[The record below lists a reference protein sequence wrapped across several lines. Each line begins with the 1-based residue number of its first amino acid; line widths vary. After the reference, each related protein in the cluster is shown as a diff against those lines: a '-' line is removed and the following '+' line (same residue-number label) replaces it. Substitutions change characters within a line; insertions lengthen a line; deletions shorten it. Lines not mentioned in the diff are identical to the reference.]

1 MLRGIVMTFT
11 LKRIADGTAVVEGKL
26 STCARSLRRALK
38 RWAKLGRPSG
48 AGFSN
53 ISFRRIVREQVLA
66 HTLKRDTF
74 FTTYGTTKVVP
85 YPKTCANRSYSAA
98 CISVLLALVLLCPAL
113 PSQQQSDYVFHAE
126 SELVLVNVTVKDK
139 SGRFV
144 PGLKPEDLTI
154 LEDNKPQKIVSFD
167 VENVD
172 NVPALDVA
180 QAKPLP
186 ERPSGPA
193 SPAASATDTPAQAAQ
208 FKDRRLI
215 VLFFDLSG
223 MEPDEIDRAVT
234 SAEHYVDTQML
245 PADLVSIV
253 SLGSSLVVNQDFTTD
268 HALLKKQLD
277 AFSTGS
283 GQGFEEGTTG
293 TTEGTPD
300 TGQPFTADD
309 TEYNIFNTD
318 RRLEALRSVAERLSH
333 VQQKK
338 SLIYFSSGMDRT
350 GIENQ
355 SELRAAVNAAV
366 RSNLAIYTMDMRG
379 LQALVAGGEAQN
391 ASLRGVSAYSGQA
404 TLNAL
409 NSNFTTQETLVT
421 LASDTGGRAFLDSND
436 FSKIFKGV
444 QQDTSTYYLL
454 GYHSTNKARDGRYR
468 RIIVKSSVPGV
479 KVDYRRGYYAPAD
492 YQHSTND
499 EKERQLEEEL
509 ASELPATDFPLY
521 LGVAYFRLEGNKF
534 FVPISLVVPGSQI
547 PFVRSS
553 DRDKATL
560 DVIGMVLDNAH
571 HPLNRI
577 RDTVKLAVS
586 TSTEVQKKNVQYDT
600 GMSLLS
606 GKYHLKFVVRENQ
619 TGRMGSFETD
629 IEVPELR
636 AQPLKMSSVVL
647 ASQIQTATVK
657 RSADLNPLVHG
668 GSEIIPN
675 ITHVFSAAQHL
686 LLYYEVYDPARPA
699 VADSARGEDSKT
711 SIRLLTNVAFFQ
723 GKAKAYESSLVEL
736 TELTTRDRKAA
747 VFQLDVPLTSFKPG
761 FYTCQVNVI
770 DDAGGHFL
778 FPRIALLIRQES
790 SRTAR

>member
-1 MLRGIVMTFT
+1 MIFNRNRFADKAVAALMT
-11 LKRIADGTAVVEGKL
+11 
-26 STCARSLRRALK
+26 
-38 RWAKLGRPSG
+38 
-48 AGFSN
+48 
-53 ISFRRIVREQVLA
+53 
-66 HTLKRDTF
+66 
-74 FTTYGTTKVVP
+74 
-85 YPKTCANRSYSAA
+85 
-98 CISVLLALVLLCPAL
+98 LLLLCAAS
-113 PSQQQSDYVFHAE
+113 PSQQQSDYLIHVQ
-126 SELVLVNVTVKDK
+126 SDLVLVNVTVRDK
-139 SGRFV
+139 NGNFV
-144 PGLKPEDLTI
+144 QGLKPENFTI
-154 LEDNKPQKIVSFD
+154 LEDNKPQKVVSFD

-172 NVPALDVA
+172 AAPPSDVA
-180 QAKPLP
+180 QAKPLAV
-186 ERPSGPA
+186 PA
-193 SPAASATDTPAQAAQ
+193 SEAATPAASAADAAAQ

-215 VLFFDLSG
+215 VLFFDLSA
-223 MEPDEIDRAVT
+223 MEPDEIDHAVT
-234 SAEHYVDTQML
+234 SAENYVDKQMAS
-245 PADLVSIV
+245 ADLVSIV
-253 SLGSSLVVNQDFTTD
+253 SLGSSLQVNQDFTSD
-268 HALLKKQLD
+268 HALLKKQLEQ
-277 AFSTGS
+277 FGSGS

-300 TGQPFTADD
+300 SGQPFTADD

-318 RRLEALRSVAERLSH
+318 RRLEALRSVAEKLSH

-454 GYHSTNKARDGRYR
+454 GYHSSNPARDGHYR
-468 RIIVKSSVPGV
+468 RIVVKTNVPGA
-479 KVDYRRGYYAPAD
+479 KIDYRRGYYAPAD
-492 YQHSTND
+492 FKHSTQD
-499 EKERQLEEEL
+499 DKERQLEEEL
-509 ASELPATDFPLY
+509 ASELPATDLQLY
-521 LGVAYFRLEGNKF
+521 MNVAYFRLEGNKF
-534 FVPISLVVPGSQI
+534 FVPLSLAVPGAQI
-547 PFVRSS
+547 PFIRSS

-560 DVIGMVLDNAH
+560 DVIGMVLDSEH

-577 RDTVKLAVS
+577 RDTIKLAVS
-586 TSTEVQKKNVQYDT
+586 SSTEVQKKNVQYDT

-619 TGRMGSFETD
+619 TGRMGSFEAD
-629 IEVPELR
+629 IEVPDLK

-647 ASQIQTATVK
+647 ASQTQTAK
-657 RSADLNPLVHG
+657 KGANLNPLIRDG
-668 GSEIIPN
+668 AEIIPN

-686 LLYYEVYDPARPA
+686 LLYYEVYDPGRTAA
-699 VADSARGEDSKT
+699 ATSATGQENKPG
-711 SIRLLTNVAFFQ
+711 IRLLSNVAFFQ
-723 GKAKAYESSLVEL
+723 GKTKTYESSLVEL
-736 TELTTRDRKAA
+736 TELNAKERKAA
-747 VFQLDVPLTSFKPG
+747 VFQLDVPLTSLKPG
-761 FYTCQVNVI
+761 FYTCQINVV

-778 FPRIALLIRQES
+778 FPRLALLLS
-790 SRTAR
+790 SNPH

>member
-1 MLRGIVMTFT
+1 MIYTQRQF
-11 LKRIADGTAVVEGKL
+11 A
-26 STCARSLRRALK
+26 
-38 RWAKLGRPSG
+38 
-48 AGFSN
+48 
-53 ISFRRIVREQVLA
+53 
-66 HTLKRDTF
+66 
-74 FTTYGTTKVVP
+74 TK
-85 YPKTCANRSYSAA
+85 A
-98 CISVLLALVLLCPAL
+98 LALLPALLFLCAAL
-113 PSQQQSDYVFHAE
+113 PSQQESDYLIHVQSD
-126 SELVLVNVTVKDK
+126 LVLVNVTVRDK
-139 SGRFV
+139 SGNFV
-144 PGLKPEDLTI
+144 QGLKPENFTI

-172 NVPALDVA
+172 ALPAADVA
-180 QAKPLP
+180 QVKPLP
-186 ERPSGPA
+186 GEPTTPPA
-193 SPAASATDTPAQAAQ
+193 TAAQSTAAQ

-215 VLFFDLSG
+215 VLFFDLSA
-223 MEPDEIDRAVT
+223 MEPDEIDHAVT
-234 SAEHYVDTQML
+234 SAEHYVDSQMA

-253 SLGSSLVVNQDFTTD
+253 SLGSSLQVNQDFTTD
-268 HALLKKQLD
+268 RALLKKQLEQ
-277 AFSTGS
+277 FSSGT
-283 GQGFEEGTTG
+283 GQGFEVGTTG

-300 TGQPFTADD
+300 SGQPFTADD

-318 RRLEALRSVAERLSH
+318 RRLEALRSVAEKLSY

-454 GYHSTNKARDGRYR
+454 GYHSTNPARDGHYR
-468 RIIVKSSVPGV
+468 RIVVKSSLPGV
-479 KVDYRRGYYAPAD
+479 KIDYRRGYYAPAD
-492 YQHSTND
+492 YQHSTKD
-499 EKERQLEEEL
+499 DRERQLEEEL
-509 ASELPATDFPLY
+509 ASEMPATDLQLY
-521 LGVAYFRLEGNKF
+521 LGVAYFRLDANKF

-560 DVIGMVLDNAH
+560 DVIGMVLDSGQ

-577 RDTVKLAVS
+577 RDTVKL
-586 TSTEVQKKNVQYDT
+586 EVNTAAEVKKKNVQYDT

-606 GKYHLKFVVRENQ
+606 GKYHLRFVVRENQ

-629 IEVPELR
+629 IEVPDLKS
-636 AQPLKMSSVVL
+636 QPLKMSSLVM
-647 ASQIQTATVK
+647 ASQTQTAKTAK
-657 RSADLNPLVHG
+657 GGNLNPLIHD

-675 ITHVFSAAQHL
+675 ITHVFSASQHL
-686 LLYYEVYDPARPA
+686 LLYYEVYDPARPSSA
-699 VADSARGEDSKT
+699 GSANSADKSA
-711 SIRLLTNVAFFQ
+711 IHLLTNVAFFQ
-723 GKAKAYESSLVEL
+723 GKAKTYESSLVEMN
-736 TELTTRDRKAA
+736 ELNARERKAA
-747 VFQLDVPLTSFKPG
+747 VFQLDVPLASLKPG

-770 DDAGGHFL
+770 DDAAGHFL
-778 FPRIALLIRQES
+778 FPRIALLIRKDDPKAA
-790 SRTAR
+790 SRRVPVPMKGINDLTMKGD

>member
-1 MLRGIVMTFT
+1 MILTLTRFASRAAALLLMLLLVC
-11 LKRIADGTAVVEGKL
+11 AVL
-26 STCARSLRRALK
+26 SS
-38 RWAKLGRPSG
+38 
-48 AGFSN
+48 
-53 ISFRRIVREQVLA
+53 
-66 HTLKRDTF
+66 
-74 FTTYGTTKVVP
+74 
-85 YPKTCANRSYSAA
+85 
-98 CISVLLALVLLCPAL
+98 
-113 PSQQQSDYVFHAE
+113 QQSDYTLHSE
-126 SELVLVNVTVKDK
+126 SDVVLVNVTVRDK
-139 SGRFV
+139 SGKFI
-144 PGLKPEDLTI
+144 PGLKPENFTI
-154 LEDNKPQKIVSFD
+154 LEDSKPQKIVSFD

-172 NVPALDVA
+172 AVPALNVA
-180 QAKPLP
+180 QAKAL
-186 ERPSGPA
+186 SDAGTGA
-193 SPAASATDTPAQAAQ
+193 TSPAATAQVASQ

-215 VLFFDLSG
+215 VLFFDLSA
-223 MEPDEIDRAVT
+223 MEPDEIDHAVA
-234 SAEHYVDTQML
+234 SAEHYLDAQMA

-253 SLGSSLVVNQDFTTD
+253 SLGSSLLVNQDFTTD
-268 HALLKKQLD
+268 RTLLKKQLD
-277 AFSTGS
+277 AFSTGA
-283 GQGFEEGTTG
+283 GQGFEEGTTS

-318 RRLEALRSVAERLSH
+318 RRLEALRSVAEKLAY

-366 RSNLAIYTMDMRG
+366 RSNMAIYTMDMRG

-391 ASLRGVSAYSGQA
+391 ASLRGVSAYSGQS

-436 FSKIFKGV
+436 FSKIFTGV
-444 QQDTSTYYLL
+444 QQDTSTYYVL
-454 GYHSTNKARDGRYR
+454 GYHSTNTARDGRYR
-468 RIIVKSSVPGV
+468 RIAVKSSLPGA
-479 KVDYRRGYYAPAD
+479 KIDYRRGYYAPAD
-492 YQHSTND
+492 YQHATQD
-499 EKERQLEEEL
+499 DKERQLEEEL
-509 ASELPATDFPLY
+509 ASELPATDLPLY
-521 LGVAYFRLEGNKF
+521 LGIAYFRLEGNKF

-560 DVIGMVLDNAH
+560 DVIGMVLDNAR

-586 TSTEVQKKNVQYDT
+586 TSADVQKKNVQYDT

-629 IEVPELR
+629 IEVPELKT
-636 AQPLKMSSVVL
+636 QPLKMSSVVL
-647 ASQIQTATVK
+647 ANQVQTTKVK
-657 RSADLNPLVHG
+657 KNTDLNPLVHD

-675 ITHVFSAAQHL
+675 ITHVFSATQHL

-699 VADSARGEDSKT
+699 IADAAKDAESRRDKDDKHG
-711 SIRLLTNVAFFQ
+711 IRLLTNVAFFQ

-736 TELTTRDRKAA
+736 TELNARERKAA
-747 VFQLDVPLTSFKPG
+747 VFELDVPLTSLKPG

-778 FPRIALLIRQES
+778 FPRLALLIRQES
-790 SRTAR
+790 STSAR

>member
-1 MLRGIVMTFT
+1 MTLTPSQFAG
-11 LKRIADGTAVVEGKL
+11 RSFAV
-26 STCARSLRRALK
+26 
-38 RWAKLGRPSG
+38 P
-48 AGFSN
+48 
-53 ISFRRIVREQVLA
+53 
-66 HTLKRDTF
+66 
-74 FTTYGTTKVVP
+74 
-85 YPKTCANRSYSAA
+85 
-98 CISVLLALVLLCPAL
+98 LALVLLCNAS
-113 PSQQQSDYVFHAE
+113 PSQQQSDYVFRAE
-126 SELVLVNVTVKDK
+126 SDLVLVNVTVKDN
-139 SGRFV
+139 SGKFV
-144 PGLKPEDLTI
+144 PGLKPQDFTI
-154 LEDNKPQKIVSFD
+154 LEDNRPQKIVSFD

-172 NVPALDVA
+172 AVPAVDVA
-180 QAKPLP
+180 QAKPSP
-186 ERPSGPA
+186 EAVSGRTT
-193 SPAASATDTPAQAAQ
+193 PAASAGDLTTQ

-215 VLFFDLSG
+215 VLFFDLSA
-223 MEPDEIDRAVT
+223 MEPDEIDHAVM
-234 SAEHYVDTQML
+234 SATHYLDAQMA

-253 SLGSSLVVNQDFTTD
+253 SLGSSLLVNQDFTAD
-268 HALLKKQLD
+268 RALLKKQLD
-277 AFSTGS
+277 AFGS
-283 GQGFEEGTTG
+283 GAGQGFEEGTTG

-318 RRLEALRSVAERLSH
+318 RRLEALRSVAEKLSH

-355 SELRAAVNAAV
+355 AELRAAVNAAV

-391 ASLRGVSAYSGQA
+391 ASLRGVSAYSGQS

-454 GYHSTNKARDGRYR
+454 GYHSTNTARNGRYR
-468 RIIVKSSVPGV
+468 RIIVKSSIPGV
-479 KVDYRRGYYAPAD
+479 KIEYRRGYYAPAD
-492 YQHSTND
+492 YQHSTKD
-499 EKERQLEEEL
+499 DKERQLEEEL
-509 ASELPATDFPLY
+509 ASEMPATDLPLY
-521 LGVAYFRLEGNKF
+521 LGVAYFRLEGSKF

-560 DVIGMVLDNAH
+560 DVIGMVLDNDR

-586 TSTEVQKKNVQYDT
+586 TAADVQKKNVQYDT

-629 IEVPELR
+629 IEVPELKTH
-636 AQPLKMSSVVL
+636 PLKMSSVVL
-647 ASQIQTATVK
+647 ASQIQTVRKA
-657 RSADLNPLVHG
+657 ANLNPLIHD

-675 ITHVFSAAQHL
+675 ITHVFSGSQHL
-686 LLYYEVYDPARPA
+686 LLYYEVYDPAQSA
-699 VADSARGEDSKT
+699 AADLATVPDARSGKDSKPA
-711 SIRLLTNVAFFQ
+711 IRLLSNVAFFQ

-736 TELTTRDRKAA
+736 TELTARDRRAA
-747 VFQLDVPLTSFKPG
+747 VFQLDVPLTSLKPG
-761 FYTCQVNVI
+761 FYTCQINVI

-778 FPRIALLIRQES
+778 FPRLALLIRMEPK
-790 SRTAR
+790 A

>member
-1 MLRGIVMTFT
+1 MLSNGTAMTFT
-11 LKRIADGTAVVEGKL
+11 LNRFADRT
-26 STCARSLRRALK
+26 
-38 RWAKLGRPSG
+38 
-48 AGFSN
+48 
-53 ISFRRIVREQVLA
+53 LA
-66 HTLKRDTF
+66 
-74 FTTYGTTKVVP
+74 
-85 YPKTCANRSYSAA
+85 
-98 CISVLLALVLLCPAL
+98 VLLIMVLLCAVL
-113 PSQQQSDYVFHAE
+113 PSQQQTDYVFHAE
-126 SELVLVNVTVKDK
+126 SDLVLVNVTVRDK
-139 SGRFV
+139 NGKFV
-144 PGLKPEDLTI
+144 PGLKPENFTI

-167 VENVD
+167 VEDVD

-186 ERPSGPA
+186 QASSGEA
-193 SPAASATDTPAQAAQ
+193 SPAPATANATDQ

-215 VLFFDLSG
+215 VLFFDLSA
-223 MEPDEIDRAVT
+223 MEPDEIDHAVA

-253 SLGSSLVVNQDFTTD
+253 SLGSSLLVNQDFTTD

-277 AFSTGS
+277 EFSTGS

-318 RRLEALRSVAERLSH
+318 RRLEALRSVAEKLSH

-436 FSKIFKGV
+436 FSKIFTGV

-454 GYHSTNKARDGRYR
+454 GYHSTNPARDGRYR
-468 RIIVKSSVPGV
+468 RIVVKSNLPGV
-479 KVDYRRGYYAPAD
+479 KIDYRRGYYAPAD
-492 YQHSTND
+492 YQHSTQD
-499 EKERQLEEEL
+499 DKERQLEEEL
-509 ASELPATDFPLY
+509 ASDLPATDFPLY

-560 DVIGMVLDNAH
+560 DVIGIVLDNER

-629 IEVPELR
+629 IEVPELK
-636 AQPLKMSSVVL
+636 ALPLKMSSVVL
-647 ASQIQTATVK
+647 ANQTQTAKVK
-657 RSADLNPLVHG
+657 TGSSLNPLVHD

-675 ITHVFSAAQHL
+675 ITHVFSATQHL

-699 VADSARGEDSKT
+699 AADSAKGSDSENRDNKGA
-711 SIRLLTNVAFFQ
+711 IRLLSNVDFFQ

-736 TELTTRDRKAA
+736 TELNARERKAA
-747 VFQLDVPLTSFKPG
+747 VFQLDVPLTSLKPG

-778 FPRIALLIRQES
+778 FPRLALLIRPES
-790 SRTAR
+790 SSAARKE